1 MEGGCWVR
9 DCSGAPF
16 FALPFL
22 RGKKERNGKPD
33 RCSEREPHHSAF
45 ESPSFSVYSPDM
57 RSLLFFFLFIASLRA
72 PAQIFDFNDNCRQ
85 AYNSIL
91 ALKLQEGNALLK
103 AEEKKNPDN
112 LIPLYLQNYVDFLS
126 VYVTD
131 THEEYDKRKKNK
143 EVLLVLL
150 AAGDYG
156 SPYFLFTQAEV
167 NLQWAAIEIKF
178 GEYLNAIFEIRK
190 AFKLL
195 EENQKK
201 FPEFKP
207 NRKSLGVLYALLGSV
222 PDKYKWGLNLL
233 GMEGSVEKGI
243 GYLKDLVDDGKKND
257 FIYQEETI
265 TYYAFLLFH
274 LQNQSEGAWKML
286 MENGFPKQDNLMTVY
301 TCAHI
306 GVYGKHNEEALKLLN
321 NKPTDKAFVS
331 FPFLNYLTGLAK
343 LNKLDADADSYFKQ
357 FIAAYKGENHIKSS
371 FQKIAWSYLLKDD
384 TVNYFYFINKADNLG
399 ASMVDADKQAK
410 KEAESNRLPNKNL
423 LRARLLFDGGYYQQA
438 AGEMS
443 KLREGLFSNVE
454 EQTEYLYRFGRI
466 YDEWDRKDSALI
478 LYNSAIARGKD
489 LPRYFAANSAFE
501 SGKIYEAKGDK
512 EKAKYYYNLC
522 MSFEN
527 HEYKNGLDQKAKA
540 GLNRMNK

>member
-1 MEGGCWVR
+1 MVFR
-9 DCSGAPF
+9 KILF
-16 FALPFL
+16 
-22 RGKKERNGKPD
+22 
-33 RCSEREPHHSAF
+33 
-45 ESPSFSVYSPDM
+45 
-57 RSLLFFFLFIASLRA
+57 LLFIFLTSQSRA
-72 PAQIFDFNDNCRQ
+72 QFFDFNENCRK
-85 AYNSIL
+85 AYNTIL
-91 ALKLQEGNALLK
+91 ALKLEEGNTLLI
-103 AEEKKNPDN
+103 AEEKKNPEN
-112 LIPLYLQNYVDFLS
+112 LIPLYLENYVDFLL
-126 VYVTD
+126 VYTS
-131 THEEYDKRKKNK
+131 DKREDYEQRKKDK

-150 AAGDYG
+150 SAGDNS
-156 SPYFLFTQAEV
+156 SPYYLFTQAEV
-167 NLQWAAIEIKF
+167 NIQWAAIEIKF

-201 FPEFKP
+201 FPDFKP
-207 NRKSLGVLYALLGSV
+207 NKKSLGVLYALLGSV
-222 PDKYKWGLNLL
+222 PDKYKWGVNLL
-233 GMEGSVEKGI
+233 GMEGNVEKGI
-243 GYLKDLVDDGKKND
+243 RYLKDLVDYGQKNN

-274 LQNQSEGAWKML
+274 LQNQSEEAWKLL
-286 MENGFPKQDNLMTVY
+286 MENGFPKKDNLMSVY

-306 GVYGKHNEEALKLLN
+306 GVYGKHNDEALKILN
-321 NKPTDKAFVS
+321 NKPTDNAFAH

-343 LNKLDADADSYFKQ
+343 LNRLDVDADSYFKQ
-357 FIAAYKGENHIKSS
+357 FVAAYKGENHIKSS

-384 TVNYFYFINKADNLG
+384 TVNYFHFINRADNIG

-410 KEAESNRLPNKNL
+410 KEAENNRIPNKNL

-438 AGEMS
+438 ADEMS
-443 KLREGLFSNVE
+443 KLTESFFSNTE

-478 LYNSAIARGKD
+478 LYSSAIARGKA

-540 GLNRMNK
+540 GLNRISK

>member
-1 MEGGCWVR
+1 
-9 DCSGAPF
+9 
-16 FALPFL
+16 
-22 RGKKERNGKPD
+22 
-33 RCSEREPHHSAF
+33 
-45 ESPSFSVYSPDM
+45 M
-57 RSLLFFFLFIASLRA
+57 RSILFFFLFTGSLHSS
-72 PAQIFDFNDNCRQ
+72 AQIFDFNENCRK
-85 AYNSIL
+85 AYNSII
-91 ALKLQEGNALLK
+91 ALKLEEGNVLLK

-112 LIPLYLQNYVDFLS
+112 LIPLYLENYVDFLS
-126 VYVTD
+126 VYTSD
-131 THEEYDKRKKNK
+131 THEEYEQRKKNK

-150 AAGDYG
+150 NAGDNA
-156 SPYFLFTQAEV
+156 SPYYLFTQAEV
-167 NLQWAAIEIKF
+167 NLQWAALEIKF

-195 EENQKK
+195 EENQKR

-207 NRKSLGVLYALLGSV
+207 NKKSLGVLYALLGSV
-222 PDKYKWGLNLL
+222 PDKYKWGVNLL
-233 GMEGSVEKGI
+233 GMEGNVQKGI
-243 GYLKDLVDDGKKND
+243 NFLKDLVDYGKKND

-274 LQNQSEGAWKML
+274 LQNQSEDAWKL
-286 MENGFPKQDNLMTVY
+286 LTENGFPKKDNLMTVY
-301 TCAHI
+301 TCAHM
-306 GVYGKHNEEALKLLN
+306 GVYGKHNEEALKILN
-321 NKPTDKAFVS
+321 DKPTDKAFAA

-343 LNKLDADADSYFKQ
+343 LNKLVPDADADFKQ

-371 FQKIAWSYLLKDD
+371 FQKIAWTYLLKGD
-384 TVNYFYFINKADNLG
+384 TVNYFHFINKADNLG

-410 KEAESNRLPNKNL
+410 KEAEGNRMPDKNL
-423 LRARLLFDGGYYQQA
+423 LRARLLFDGGYYQRA
-438 AGEMS
+438 ADEMN
-443 KLREGLFSNVE
+443 KLSENSFGNTE
-454 EQTEYLYRFGRI
+454 EQTEYLYRFARI

-478 LYNSAIARGKD
+478 LYRSAIARGKD

-540 GLNRMNK
+540 GLNRINK